1 MVPELSERTGVH
13 RTTVQRW
20 LKTKKMPKAM
30 YQLLDLLLNGS
41 IARIHGAWSGWKI
54 EASSGDLI
62 TASGWRITAGE
73 ILAMP
78 FRYHYIAALE
88 GDVRELKKQLSELQQ
103 PDIPRP
109 LAVVSR

>member
-1 MVPELSERTGVH
+1 MVPDLSERTGVH

-20 LKTKKMPKAM
+20 LKTRKIPEAM

-41 IARIHGAWSGWKI
+41 IARIHGAWSDWKI

-73 ILAMP
+73 ILAIP

-88 GDVRELKKQLSELQQ
+88 ADVRELKKQLRDSQT
-103 PDIPRP
+103 
-109 LAVVSR
+109 LAEPKQLVLVSR

>member
-41 IARIHGAWSGWKI
+41 IARIHGAWSDWKI
-54 EASSGDLI
+54 DASSGDLI
-62 TASGWRITAGE
+62 TATGWRIAAGE

-78 FRYHYIAALE
+78 LRYQYIAALE
-88 GDVRELKKQLSELQQ
+88 GDVRELKKQLRDLQTVAE
-103 PDIPRP
+103 PKP
-109 LAVVSR
+109 LAVVAR